1 LFITQ
6 FRHNG
11 EILSVTPD
19 GQGARK
25 NICTHGILTEN
36 TLYLQTWEKV
46 FVDKTTRWS
55 QTKNM
60 RYLHT
65 KERSCGTSGRG
76 ARRAPTYQTASNGFS
91 LKRLSTSQIETVN
104 KGQG

>member
-1 LFITQ
+1 MFITQ

-55 QTKNM
+55 QKENV

-76 ARRAPTYQTASNGFS
+76 ARRAPPYQTTSNGFS
-91 LKRLSTSQIETVN
+91 LKRLSSSEVEIVN

>member
-1 LFITQ
+1 MFITQ

-55 QTKNM
+55 QTKNV

-65 KERSCGTSGRG
+65 KEGVAAHQRG
-76 ARRAPTYQTASNGFS
+76 VLAELQ
-91 LKRLSTSQIETVN
+91 STRQH
-104 KGQG
+104 Q